1 MLDLKEPHFMK
12 YLEND
17 GALTCGTDLQSD
29 KIERIGFY
37 VVCQSINFRKYISR
51 GWAHLLDTQEY
62 KLGNRSNKHF
72 LFQ

>member
-37 VVCQSINFRKYISR
+37 AVCQSSYLTGCPKV
-51 GWAHLLDTQEY
+51 E
-62 KLGNRSNKHF
+62 
-72 LFQ
+72 